1 MKKLGFIFVFFGFF
15 VLFADQG
22 DEDMCDYA
30 SQENTNESWLAYL
43 KEYPTGRCSGRARA
57 ILKQR
62 GVALPG
68 EYNRDDAKDEE
79 ACKNA
84 RLRNNVRAWRNYLN
98 NHPNG
103 WCKDEAQNF
112 LSDHEYE
119 NENEDRRWQ
128 RQIENRDYEDRK
140 QERNEEKYNRMAQ
153 DQKACEIARQ
163 TNSWQLWAQYYRDFG
178 EQGSCA
184 FEAKQQY
191 QILKNQEEQNE
202 KLNRQREEQQREYNR
217 QQQAIQQQ
225 ENNMAR
231 EREIIESRRASAGG
245 SRYWSEKYRG
255 TWAEAKRKC
264 ENLREGGYSD
274 WRLPTIS
281 ELRTLITYSACS
293 RTYPGGECPITDSN
307 PNYFSYKKGKC
318 HCNGGKRNP
327 LGDNERFWSSTGSNE
342 NGRFWYV
349 FFGSGSIYADKNGD
363 PYDSNY
369 FRCTR

>member
-1 MKKLGFIFVFFGFF
+1 MSNRIFQGLVHQMRDAVGRTLGVIDETGTIIACSDLSKQGEVFPSA
-15 VLFADQG
+15 VDVFADNEIHIINGYTFNNFGSRAQG
-22 DEDMCDYA
+22 DYAVFVEGEDEISSRFAAVC
-30 SQENTNESWLAYL
+30 
-43 KEYPTGRCSGRARA
+43 C
-57 ILKQR
+57 
-62 GVALPG
+62 VALD
-68 EYNRDDAKDEE
+68 N
-79 ACKNA
+79 
-84 RLRNNVRAWRNYLN
+84 LN
-98 NHPNG
+98 
-103 WCKDEAQNF
+103 
-112 LSDHEYE
+112 LY
-119 NENEDRRWQ
+119 
-128 RQIENRDYEDRK
+128 Y
-140 QERNEEKYNRMAQ
+140 EEKYNRMAQ